1 VRQFAERTAINTPI
15 QGSAAD
21 LIKVAMVNIHRLLER
36 KNLLSA
42 MILQVHDEL
51 VLEVPSEEKEEVMAL
66 VKREMEEVVSL
77 QVPLKVDIGSG
88 RNWDEAH
95 A

>member
-1 VRQFAERTAINTPI
+1 MRQFAERTAINTPI